1 MACYVVRLDT
11 ARHTVAITCKHVNSA
26 HAGVVDTC
34 MASAAGSEV
43 SQADDGTQ
51 VGCRA
56 HWHTLGRVGEG
67 HGWSEHMRH
76 VECIGMDRKGPD
88 TWGLHVYG
96 CRTYAGGLGGA
107 CGQHCDGGHA
117 A

>member
-1 MACYVVRLDT
+1 MRLGE
-11 ARHTVAITCKHVNSA
+11 TVCCIMCLDATHHVAAVTCKHVDGA

-34 MASAAGSEV
+34 VASAAGSEV

-56 HWHTLGRVGEG
+56 HRRGSGHVGEG
-67 HGWSEHMRH
+67 HGRSEHVRH
-76 VECIGMDRKGPD
+76 VECIGMDREGLD

-96 CRTYAGGLGGA
+96 RRTYAGSLGGA
-107 CGQHCDGGHA
+107 CG
-117 A
+117 